1 MATSL
6 IYITDHRLHTTNQT
20 AVLQT
25 SVPKIISMQAIL
37 CSNTPRVSFH
47 FITDFKLFFQLFY
60 KGSLRNF
67 KLKYGPCFSSYAQ
80 TIYSPL
86 LIHSPNQ
93 CLSLTIIMNHP
104 QGNSVKNCINDAFA
118 KWKEWFK
125 LNKLSI
131 HSGKVNL
138 AKYVTNN
145 TNVLIW

>member
-1 MATSL
+1 
-6 IYITDHRLHTTNQT
+6 
-20 AVLQT
+20 
-25 SVPKIISMQAIL
+25 
-37 CSNTPRVSFH
+37 
-47 FITDFKLFFQLFY
+47 
-60 KGSLRNF
+60 
-67 KLKYGPCFSSYAQ
+67 
-80 TIYSPL
+80 
-86 LIHSPNQ
+86 
-93 CLSLTIIMNHP
+93 MNHP